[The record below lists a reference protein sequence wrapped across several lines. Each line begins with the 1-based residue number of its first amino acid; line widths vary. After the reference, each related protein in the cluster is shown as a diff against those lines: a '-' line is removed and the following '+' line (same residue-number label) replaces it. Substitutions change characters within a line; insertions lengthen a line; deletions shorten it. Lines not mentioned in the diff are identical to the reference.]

1 MKDVHLPSTA
11 GKTRE
16 EGKVQQKQRKF
27 HRHESTFDLI
37 FVCFDFNIYAKSSLL
52 KSPSTRFRNLLY
64 RAAGVLKNAPIRPS
78 R

>member
-27 HRHESTFDLI
+27 HRHESTFALI
-37 FVCFDFNIYAKSSLL
+37 SVCFDLNIYVKSSLN
-52 KSPSTRFRNLLY
+52 SPSTRFRNLLY

>member
-1 MKDVHLPSTA
+1 MKDGHLPA
-11 GKTRE
+11 PDGKTRG

-27 HRHESTFDLI
+27 HRRESAVDLI
-37 FVCFDFNIYAKSSLL
+37 SVCFALNIYAKSSLN
-52 KSPSTRFRNLLY
+52 SPSTRFRNFLD